1 MAKKIRLDELVVQQS
16 LAPNQDMARRLIMA
30 GEIRT
35 GDRVWDKSGDK
46 VPIETLLELKSR
58 RCRWVSKGGLKLE
71 KALKDFRIT
80 PKGYRCIDIGASTG
94 GFTDVLLQAGAEKVV
109 AVDVGYGLLDAKIQN
124 DPRVEIHD
132 RTNFRLA
139 PESLFGGP
147 FDLAVTDVSFISLR
161 LILPKAM
168 AILKGSGLIVALIK
182 PQFEAEMAQVPRGG
196 IITDLATHVE
206 VVSRLFEDMRQ
217 QGVYLHNI
225 TAVPM
230 VDPKKNIEF
239 LSIWNKKPSRVD
251 NAFIVKRVRQ
261 AHASHP

>member
-71 KALKDFRIT
+71 KALKDFKIK
-80 PKGYRCIDIGASTG
+80 PKGYKCIDIGASTG
-94 GFTDVLLQAGAEKVV
+94 GFTDVLLHSGAEKVV
-109 AVDVGYGLLDAKIQN
+109 AVDVGYGLLDAKIQK

-161 LILPKAM
+161 MILPKAM
-168 AILKGSGLIVALIK
+168 AILKEYGLIVALIK
-182 PQFEAEMAQVPRGG
+182 PQFEAEKAQVPKGG
-196 IITDLATHVE
+196 VIGDLATHVE
-206 VVSRLFEDMRQ
+206 VISRLFEDMQ
-217 QGVYLHNI
+217 QLSIYLHNI
-225 TAVPM
+225 SAIPR
-230 VDPKKNIEF
+230 VDKKKNIEF
-239 LSIWNKKPSRVD
+239 LSMWNKSPSKVD
-251 NAFIVKRVRQ
+251 NTFIVKKVRQ
-261 AHASHP
+261 AHALQP